1 MTDADEQDLEED
13 DTLTESEEE
22 GSTGFLV
29 AEPMGLREQSLVRGE
44 SLESQGSVLQR
55 LSTHHGGIRG
65 LTIHTSVEK
74 MFEQIGEDLTVVL
87 RNTTPTIS
95 FNMIQEYLVSFI
107 FFDWLRSRQTL
118 GKCGSSCS
126 ERP

>member
-29 AEPMGLREQSLVRGE
+29 AEPMGIREPTLVRGE
-44 SLESQGSVLQR
+44 SLESQGSVLRQ
-55 LSTHHGGIRG
+55 LSTPNTGIRG

-87 RNTTPTIS
+87 RNAST
-95 FNMIQEYLVSFI
+95 F
-107 FFDWLRSRQTL
+107 
-118 GKCGSSCS
+118 CCS
-126 ERP
+126 IL